1 LRRKTII
8 FGWYSGRIGEQLEKT
23 IKLCQKKE
31 MLLNSFSIL
40 NSSCSKP
47 FPIHFKIWRGKT
59 VAVSPGSSVNF
70 SWSFSGGSDGVLGI
84 LWGLKKDG
92 GNAFINNRVLVSLKP
107 SRSPAFFPI
116 ALSKDTKNV

>member
-1 LRRKTII
+1 
-8 FGWYSGRIGEQLEKT
+8 
-23 IKLCQKKE
+23 
-31 MLLNSFSIL
+31 M
-40 NSSCSKP
+40 
-47 FPIHFKIWRGKT
+47 
-59 VAVSPGSSVNF
+59 NF

-116 ALSKDTKNV
+116 ALSKGYKERVSGSLTGNKFSGQAIFTLSSIRKSDERFYGCKVESINSFESPDFDHLYLLVSFF